1 MIVFSFSLLLP
12 NLNFHSTLF
21 LSVLRILLS
30 LVCYRI
36 TLLLSYPNILLFL
49 YLRITECFFFCSYLP
64 KISSS
69 FILDL
74 ELFLM
79 FASYLTLHP
88 CSIYTCVLG
97 LLGGDFDCIYFLDL
111 MVPYCTV
118 FVDRIWC
125 VVMASWFFCVRTS
138 LWGKAEF
145 AMASQCWEQQQ
156 RWNSLWALGKSSA
169 DNVV

>member
-21 LSVLRILLS
+21 LSFLRILLS

-111 MVPYCTV
+111 IVPYCTCCSLIEYDV
-118 FVDRIWC
+118 RLWFL
-125 VVMASWFFCVRTS
+125 WFFCVRKS
-138 LWGKAEF
+138 LGGKAEF

-156 RWNSLWALGKSSA
+156 R
-169 DNVV
+169 